1 MNKKY
6 WMTGLLSLMLVFS
19 AGCGQKPAAA
29 PAGTSPDNTA
39 GQVETTTNGTD
50 ETAAVVD
57 NEKVE
62 DTVVNANEGGEVL
75 TQQTAGENTVTP
87 AETNVKA
94 TNSDTKKAQIKLYYT
109 DQEVMDLKETNREI
123 AYSGEE
129 DKFKKAFEEL
139 QKSDDAQL
147 NPLWSDK
154 IKLNSIKFDSGALTL
169 DITKPDEA
177 NLGSGGEMF
186 AIEALQKTFFQFEEV
201 KSLELLVD
209 GQQIESLMGHV
220 ELEHPM
226 IRN

>member
-6 WMTGLLSLMLVFS
+6 WMAGLLSLMLVFS

-29 PAGTSPDNTA
+29 PAGTSPDNAA
-39 GQVETTTNGTD
+39 GQVETTTNETD
-50 ETAAVVD
+50 DTAVVD
-57 NEKVE
+57 DQKVE
-62 DTVVNANEGGEVL
+62 DTVVNANEGGEAPP
-75 TQQTAGENTVTP
+75 QQTAGENTATT
-87 AETNVKA
+87 AETKDVKA
-94 TNSDTKKAQIKLYYT
+94 TNADTKKAQIKLYYT
-109 DQEVMDLKETNREI
+109 DPEVMDLKEANREI

-129 DKFKKAFEEL
+129 DKFQKAFEEL
-139 QKSDDAQL
+139 QKSDDTQL

-154 IKLNSIKFDSGALTL
+154 IRLNSIKFDNGALTL

-226 IRN
+226 IRK

>member
-29 PAGTSPDNTA
+29 PAGTSPDNA
-39 GQVETTTNGTD
+39 AEQVETTTNETD
-50 ETAAVVD
+50 ETAVLD

-62 DTVVNANEGGEVL
+62 DTAVNANKGGEAL
-75 TQQTAGENTVTP
+75 PQQTAGENTATS

-94 TNSDTKKAQIKLYYT
+94 TNTDTKKAQIKLYYT
-109 DQEVMDLKETNREI
+109 DPEVMDLKETNREI

-129 DKFKKAFEEL
+129 DKFKRAFEEL

-226 IRN
+226 VRN